1 MKNIHEIRSK
11 QYLFNKNH
19 LDENSLLS
27 LLLKSLGDILKSQ
40 QHQLHVSSNQRKVQR
55 MWRSVSLRGNHSF
68 ELMNKDELAFLR
80 IHHRSCISRAHLSE
94 HKRSWNA
101 HNGPALPSIK
111 TNEMGEGSLWRY
123 HNSLC
128 FETRVGLAFDAIFY
142 KWSPCYYVDMQNQ
155 WRNSIFN
162 LLGLGNYR
170 NDSPLTTQTH
180 CFKTHGT
187 VLSSSFGNSKK
198 WETKPLKVIFRRTSF
213 THKMPDASHLAL
225 TPAMHEPGSP

>member
-1 MKNIHEIRSK
+1 MTQLKIMIMPLQANLLWKTFMKSEANNICLTRNIQMKIHH
-11 QYLFNKNH
+11 N
-19 LDENSLLS
+19 S

-40 QHQLHVSSNQRKVQR
+40 HQLHVGSKQRKVR
-55 MWRSVSLRGNHSF
+55 WMWRSVSLRGNHSS

-128 FETRVGLAFDAIFY
+128 FETGVGLAFNAILY
-142 KWSPCYYVDMQNQ
+142 KWSPC
-155 WRNSIFN
+155 
-162 LLGLGNYR
+162 
-170 NDSPLTTQTH
+170 
-180 CFKTHGT
+180 
-187 VLSSSFGNSKK
+187 
-198 WETKPLKVIFRRTSF
+198 
-213 THKMPDASHLAL
+213 
-225 TPAMHEPGSP
+225 